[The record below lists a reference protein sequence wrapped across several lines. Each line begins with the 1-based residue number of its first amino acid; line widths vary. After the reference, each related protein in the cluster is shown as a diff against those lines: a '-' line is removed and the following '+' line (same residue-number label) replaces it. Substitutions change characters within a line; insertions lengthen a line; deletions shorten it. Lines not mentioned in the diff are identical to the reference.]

1 MDLPFCGMKKT
12 IRSPHGILISG
23 EEADIFQL
31 ENDKGSTLRLSS
43 YGARWVGFTTADR
56 SGKFEDVV
64 VGPETL
70 QAFEHH
76 DAFFG
81 CAVGRYANRIAD
93 GSFQL
98 GGKSYSLAKNLNDQ
112 VHLHGGIK
120 GFDKYVWKAELLEKA
135 GKCGV
140 LFTHFSPDGDE
151 GYPGNVEA
159 TVTYWLTEKDE
170 VIISYTAHSDSPT
183 HVNLTNH
190 AYFNLCGGV
199 KRNVLDHEL
208 QLFAD
213 QFTETDD
220 QLVPTGSLAG
230 VEGTPLDFRKG
241 KSLGHDIE
249 ANDRLI
255 RIGNGY
261 DHNFVI
267 NPSDSHLAPV
277 AIIREPESGRKMEV
291 FSSQPGVQLYT
302 ANWFDGSNIS
312 KEGNPIEKRYA
323 FCLECQHFPDSPNH
337 PNFPT
342 TLLEPGHKY
351 EHTSVYAFSLM
362 D

>member
-1 MDLPFCGMKKT
+1 MKKT
-12 IRSPHGILISG
+12 IRAPHGVLASE

-31 ENDKGSTLRLSS
+31 ENDKGSILRLSS
-43 YGARWVGFTTADR
+43 YGARWVGLTTADR
-56 SGKFEDVV
+56 NGKLEDVV
-64 VGPETL
+64 VGPDSLED
-70 QAFEHH
+70 FEHH

-81 CAVGRYANRIAD
+81 CAVGRYANRIAE

-98 GGKSYSLAKNLNDQ
+98 DGKTFSLAKNLNAL
-112 VHLHGGIK
+112 VHLHGGNK
-120 GFDKYVWKAELLEKA
+120 GFDKYVWKAELLEA
-135 GKCGV
+135 EGKSGV

-151 GYPGNVEA
+151 GYPGNLHASVE
-159 TVTYWLTEKDE
+159 YWLTEQDE
-170 VIISYTAHSDSPT
+170 VIISYAAQTDQAT

-190 AYFNLCGGV
+190 AYFNLCGGL
-199 KRNVLDHEL
+199 KRNVLDHQL

-220 QLVPTGSLAG
+220 QLVPTGGLAS
-230 VEGTPLDFRKG
+230 VAGTPLDFRNS
-241 KSLGHDIE
+241 KSLGQDIE
-249 ANDRLI
+249 ADDRLI

-267 NPSDSHLAPV
+267 NPSHSRLAPV
-277 AIIREPESGRKMEV
+277 AIVQESESGRRMEV

-312 KEGNPIEKRYA
+312 KEGHPIQQRYA

-337 PNFPT
+337 PQFPT
-342 TLLEPGHKY
+342 TLLEPGHNY
-351 EHTSVYAFSLM
+351 AHTSVYAFSLM
-362 D
+362 E